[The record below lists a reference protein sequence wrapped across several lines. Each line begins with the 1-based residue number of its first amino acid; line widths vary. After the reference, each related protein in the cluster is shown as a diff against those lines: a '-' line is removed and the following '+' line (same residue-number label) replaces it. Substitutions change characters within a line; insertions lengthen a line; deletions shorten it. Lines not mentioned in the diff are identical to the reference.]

1 MDDLRVPTTSLPV
14 EILCA
19 DGRAMLGDIFL
30 PAQSSLQSGPM
41 RPDEWSESQQPFFP
55 FRSREAPALTILNRT
70 EVVSLTVP
78 AAANAAADDTCTDGP
93 VVRIAVEAGG
103 TRFEG
108 DVIVDMPPGH
118 QRVADWLNAPAAFF
132 TVRAGSAHHLIQKRH
147 VTRVVELCRFSS

>member
-30 PAQSSLQSGPM
+30 PAQSSLQAGPM
-41 RPDEWSESQQPFFP
+41 RPEEWTESAQVFFP
-55 FRSREAPALTILNRT
+55 FRSLEARSLTILNRT

-78 AAANAAADDTCTDGP
+78 SASNASADAPCADVP
-93 VVRIAVEAGG
+93 VVRVAVDAGG
-103 TRFEG
+103 TTFEG
-108 DVIVDMPPGH
+108 DVLVDMPPGH
-118 QRVADWLNAPAAFF
+118 QRVADWLNAPATFI

-147 VTRVVELCRFSS
+147 VTRVVEVCRFSS